1 MKSQKLA
8 GRYANALYEFAVQ
21 ENKLEETYQDILT
34 LKEVFHENHDLKA
47 VIESPVITPD
57 KKKNIFST
65 LFEQKINAVSYGFL
79 SLIIKKKRE
88 PALLMI
94 FDEFIRLY
102 NKHHNIRIAQ
112 FTTAVAISDALAER
126 IKAVLE
132 EQTKSTIQL
141 QRIVNPELIGGF
153 IVKIDDFLVDT
164 SLIGRINKLK
174 QEFENNVYQAGF

>member
-21 ENKLEETYQDILT
+21 ENKLEETYKDILT
-34 LKEVFHENHDLKA
+34 LKEVFHENSELKA

-57 KKKNIFST
+57 KKKNIFAA
-65 LFEQKINAVSYGFL
+65 LFEHKISAVSYGFL
-79 SLIIKKKRE
+79 SLIQKKRE

-132 EQTKSTIQL
+132 EQTKSTIEL

-174 QEFENNVYQAGF
+174 QEFSNNVYQAGF